1 MAEDKPHIRRTVRAY
16 LADRPAISQSAE
28 TIHIA
33 LKREHAFT
41 LDQVTSAL
49 LFLTGLGHLE
59 AEDDSL
65 GGSTKRYQATA
76 QGIIE
81 HEREG

>member
-1 MAEDKPHIRRTVRAY
+1 MPEDKPHIRRVVRAY
-16 LADRPAISQSAE
+16 LAERPAVSQTAE
-28 TIHIA
+28 TIQFA

-41 LDQVTSAL
+41 IEQVCGAL

-65 GGSTKRYQATA
+65 GGSQKRYQATA
-76 QGIIE
+76 KGIIE